1 MRIERW
7 QDWTILAAAAWLY
20 ASPFVFGTALLANP
34 LTMVTW
40 VCATALIA
48 SASEAVTFPDPI
60 EEWVHAIAGVALVAA
75 PFVVADAATM
85 ATFVNS
91 VVVGLVV
98 TACGVSALR
107 RPRASSPQARLAD
120 LDMGPV
126 DGGRR

>member
-7 QDWTILAAAAWLY
+7 QDWTILVAAAWLY

-60 EEWVHAIAGVALVAA
+60 EEWVHIIAGVALVAA
-75 PFVVADAATM
+75 PFVLRAAAT
-85 ATFVNS
+85 ATTLVNS
-91 VVVGLVV
+91 ILVGLVV
-98 TACGVSALR
+98 AACGTSALR
-107 RPRASSPQARLAD
+107 RPRAPLAHKD
-120 LDMGPV
+120 YPA
-126 DGGRR
+126 

>member
-7 QDWTILAAAAWLY
+7 EDWTILAAAAWLY

-60 EEWVHAIAGVALVAA
+60 EEWVHVVAGVTLVGA
-75 PFVVADAATM
+75 PFVLAAAASAPTL
-85 ATFVNS
+85 VNS
-91 VVVGLVV
+91 VAVGLVV
-98 TACGVSALR
+98 TACGASALR
-107 RPRASSPQARLAD
+107 RPRAPVPPTDILA
-120 LDMGPV
+120 
-126 DGGRR
+126 